1 MVGQL
6 TILRTRR
13 SKMGERTRNLE
24 WRQRNKEYSDAD
36 VLAQTLVITADTVE
50 ITHPYV
56 TLDSTAGAVT
66 LALPNGEPG
75 QVLIVDHKT
84 DGGDVDLTPVLA
96 TGWSVI
102 ALDDAGDKAILL
114 YVNDDAGWV
123 IIGLAGATAAPLFT
137 AA

>member
-1 MVGQL
+1 MAN
-6 TILRTRR
+6 
-13 SKMGERTRNLE
+13 KTRNME
-24 WRQRNKEYSDAD
+24 WRQRSKEYFASD
-36 VLAQTLVITADTVE
+36 VLAQTLVITADTVK

-56 TLDSTAGAVT
+56 TLNSTAGACT